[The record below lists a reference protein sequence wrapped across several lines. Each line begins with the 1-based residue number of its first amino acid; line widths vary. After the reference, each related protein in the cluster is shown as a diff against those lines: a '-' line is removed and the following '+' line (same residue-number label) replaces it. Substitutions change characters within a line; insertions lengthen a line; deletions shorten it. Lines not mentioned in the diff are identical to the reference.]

1 MTEKEL
7 IAIVDA
13 NQQKLNELRT
23 EISTLAAN
31 TDYLVKEYIRNESK
45 YKVGEVVNRTT
56 EKYKVPRKYFVQRV
70 WGFVEEQNDGTK
82 NVKIL
87 YELATITGH
96 KPNGGWSV
104 KENELKL
111 AK

>member
-7 IAIVDA
+7 ITIVET
-13 NQQKLNELRT
+13 NQAKINELHN
-23 EISTLAAN
+23 EISTLATN

-56 EKYKVPRKYFVQRV
+56 EKYKVPRKYIVQRV
-70 WGFVEEQNDGTK
+70 WGFVEQNDDTK
-82 NVKIL
+82 FVKIL
-87 YELATITGH
+87 YELATANGH
-96 KPNGGWSV
+96 KPNAGWSV
-104 KENELKL
+104 EEKYLKL